1 VNRTAVLFLCLTAVA
16 FPLSK
21 AYDVVPFR
29 NYIGTQTQGA
39 VGVTQY
45 YRNTLDSLTRISVW
59 VGDTV
64 NPDSFKVEVRDSAVP
79 SHRVAWRP
87 GVKASRCWAWLDFDL
102 LPDPVYKPIR
112 GRTYTVKVTRPNGGA
127 ISYAFDPRETKPV

>member
-1 VNRTAVLFLCLTAVA
+1 MYRATVLLLCLTTVG
-16 FPLSK
+16 FSLSK
-21 AYDVVPFR
+21 AYDVVPYK
-29 NYIGTQTQGA
+29 NYIGVQQDGE

-59 VGDTV
+59 VGDTI

-79 SHRVAWRP
+79 THRVAWRP
-87 GVKASRCWAWLDFDL
+87 GRKASKCWAWLDFDL

-112 GRTYTVKVTRPNGGA
+112 GRTYTIKVTRPNGGA
-127 ISYAFDPRETKPV
+127 ISYAYDPRETTV